1 MVFISIMKSDL
12 REHQNNLSRVRKSL
26 LKDKDNMVNM
36 IGASLH

>member
-12 REHQNNLSRVRKSL
+12 REHQNNLSRVMKSL